1 MCSMLVFLLNS
12 CKLSNSLFFFPYA
25 NMCLTAGMRKQAF
38 YVKQSW
44 QPYSEV

>member
-1 MCSMLVFLLNS
+1 MCSTLVFLLNS
-12 CKLSNSLFFFPYA
+12 CKLSISLIFPYV
-25 NMCLTAGMRKQAF
+25 NICLTAGMRKQAF